1 MEALKKMK
9 IGKALSQNG
18 ISVELLEKE
27 GEESEYWK
35 IEELEIP
42 DGKNSS

>member
-1 MEALKKMK
+1 MK

-18 ISVELLEKE
+18 IPVELLEKE
-27 GEESEYWK
+27 GEESESWK